1 MLKQSTFI
9 SHHRLVYDKLKVMG
23 EEEYK
28 MTISE
33 ATREKDRKLGEIL
46 RGMGRVLVA
55 FSGGVDSTFVLKRA
69 KQELGDQV
77 LAVTA
82 ASETFPSRE
91 FDAAVQLAEEL
102 GAQMFRTEVKELE
115 NANFVAN
122 NPDRCYH
129 CKTGLYSHLQEL
141 AKEMGYPYIL
151 DGSNVDDLGD
161 YRPGLQ
167 AKNEQGVRSTL
178 QEAGLT
184 KDEIRQL
191 SKELGLTTWNKPS
204 FACLSSRIPYGTRI
218 EKWKIDQ
225 LDEGE
230 HFLIQLGL
238 YQVRVRHHDKIAR
251 IEVMPDEIHKVI
263 EHRDAIYEKFSKL
276 GFAYVTLDLQGY
288 RTGSMNEVLS
298 KETKEK
304 VKEAS
309 L

>member
-1 MLKQSTFI
+1 M
-9 SHHRLVYDKLKVMG
+9 
-23 EEEYK
+23 E
-28 MTISE
+28 TI
-33 ATREKDRKLGEIL
+33 TIDVREKDRRLGDIL

-69 KQELGDQV
+69 KQELGDAV

-82 ASETFPSRE
+82 ASETFPTRE
-91 FDAAVQLAEEL
+91 FDAAVKLAEDFGVRL
-102 GAQMFRTEVKELE
+102 HKTEVKELE

-129 CKTGLYSHLQEL
+129 CKTGLYTHLRAIAAEL
-141 AKEMGYPYIL
+141 GYPFIL

-167 AKNEQGVRSTL
+167 AKNEQGVRSVL

-184 KDEIRQL
+184 KDEIRAL
-191 SKELGLTTWNKPS
+191 SKELGLPTWNKPS
-204 FACLSSRIPYGTRI
+204 FACLSSRIPYGTKI
-218 EKWKIDQ
+218 ERWKIDQ

-230 HFLIQLGL
+230 AFLAELGF

-251 IEVMPDEIHKVI
+251 IEVMPDEMMKVVEFSDRIH
-263 EHRDAIYEKFSKL
+263 EKFKTL
-276 GFAYVTLDLQGY
+276 GFQYVTLDLQGY

-298 KETKEK
+298 AATKAAGT
-304 VKEAS
+304 AS
-309 L
+309 AGSAAAGKATV

>member
-1 MLKQSTFI
+1 
-9 SHHRLVYDKLKVMG
+9 
-23 EEEYK
+23 
-28 MTISE
+28 MTILE
-33 ATREKDRKLGEIL
+33 TTREKDRRLGEIL

-69 KQELGDQV
+69 QQELGDQV
-77 LAVTA
+77 LAITA
-82 ASETFPSRE
+82 ASETFPTRE
-91 FDAAVQLAEEL
+91 FDAAVRLADEMGIKL
-102 GAQMFRTEVKELE
+102 YRTEVSELT

-122 NPDRCYH
+122 NSDRCYH
-129 CKTGLYSHLQEL
+129 CKTGLYVHLQQI
-141 AKEMGYPYIL
+141 AKELGYPYLL

-191 SKELGLTTWNKPS
+191 SKELGLSTWSKPS

-230 HFLIQLGL
+230 YFLSQLGL
-238 YQVRVRHHDKIAR
+238 YQVRVRHHDQIAR
-251 IEVMPDEIHKVI
+251 IEVMPDDLLKVI
-263 EHRDAIYEKFSKL
+263 EHRDAIYDKFNKL
-276 GFAYVTLDLQGY
+276 GFTYVTLDLQGY

-298 KETKEK
+298 QATKDK

>member
-1 MLKQSTFI
+1 MSE
-9 SHHRLVYDKLKVMG
+9 HRPMD
-23 EEEYK
+23 
-28 MTISE
+28 
-33 ATREKDRKLGEIL
+33 EKNECLGQIL
-46 RGMGRVLVA
+46 RGMERVMVA

-69 KQELGDQV
+69 QQELGDQV
-77 LAVTA
+77 LAVIA

-91 FDAAVQLAEEL
+91 FDAAVQLAEEM
-102 GAQMFRTEVKELE
+102 GVRVYKTEVKEFE

-129 CKTGLYSHLQEL
+129 CKTGLYSHLQTLAAEL
-141 AKEMGYPYIL
+141 GYPFLL

-178 QEAGLT
+178 QEAGLK

-191 SKELGLTTWNKPS
+191 SKELGLPTWNKPS
-204 FACLSSRIPYGTRI
+204 FACLSSRIPYGTKI
-218 EKWKIDQ
+218 ERYKIDQ

-230 HFLIQLGL
+230 FFLSTLGF

-251 IEVMPDEIHKVI
+251 IEVMPEEFPKVL
-263 EHRDAIYEKFSKL
+263 EHHDAIYEKFRRL
-276 GFAYVTLDLQGY
+276 GFNYVTLDLQGY

-298 KETKEK
+298 AAARDK
-304 VKEAS
+304 VREAS
-309 L
+309 K

>member
-1 MLKQSTFI
+1 MKET
-9 SHHRLVYDKLKVMG
+9 
-23 EEEYK
+23 
-28 MTISE
+28 
-33 ATREKDRKLGEIL
+33 TREKDRKLGEIL
-46 RGMGRVLVA
+46 RRMERVMVA

-69 KQELGDQV
+69 QQELGNQV

-91 FDAAVQLAEEL
+91 FDAAVSLAEEMGVKL
-102 GAQMFRTEVKELE
+102 WATEVKELDNE
-115 NANFVAN
+115 GFAAN

-129 CKTGLYSHLQEL
+129 CKTGLYTHLR
-141 AKEMGYPYIL
+141 EMAAEKGYPYVL

-178 QEAGLT
+178 QEAGLS
-184 KDEIRQL
+184 KQEIRQL
-191 SKELGLTTWNKPS
+191 SRELGLPTWNKPS

-230 HFLIQLGL
+230 YFLSRLGF
-238 YQVRVRHHDKIAR
+238 YQVRVRHHDKLAR
-251 IEVMPDEIHKVI
+251 IEVMPEETALVI
-263 EHRDAIYEKFSKL
+263 ENRDAIYKKFKEL

-288 RTGSMNEVLS
+288 RSGSMNEVLT
-298 KETKEK
+298 KETRALGTHNQAEGR
-304 VKEAS
+304 
-309 L
+309 LL

>member
-1 MLKQSTFI
+1 MEILES
-9 SHHRLVYDKLKVMG
+9 
-23 EEEYK
+23 
-28 MTISE
+28 
-33 ATREKDRKLGEIL
+33 TREKDRKLGDIL
-46 RGMGRVLVA
+46 RSMGRVMVA

-69 KQELGDQV
+69 QRELGDQA

-82 ASETFPSRE
+82 ASETFPTRE
-91 FDAAVQLAEEL
+91 FDAAVRLAEEIGVRL
-102 GAQMFRTEVKELE
+102 YRTEVRELE

-129 CKTGLYSHLQEL
+129 CKTGLYTHLQHL
-141 AKEMGYPYIL
+141 AKEMGYPFIL

-167 AKNEQGVRSTL
+167 AKNEQGVRSAL
-178 QEAGLT
+178 QEAGLA
-184 KDEIRQL
+184 KEEIRRL
-191 SKELGLTTWNKPS
+191 SKELGLPTWNKPS

-230 HFLIQLGL
+230 YFLSQLGF

-251 IEVMPDEIHKVI
+251 IEVMPEEIMKVI
-263 EHRDAIYEKFSKL
+263 EHRDAIYEKFASL
-276 GFAYVTLDLQGY
+276 GFTYVTLDLQGY
-288 RTGSMNEVLS
+288 RTGSLNEVLPA
-298 KETKEK
+298 ETKEK
-304 VKEAS
+304 VREAS

>member
-1 MLKQSTFI
+1 MSIQE
-9 SHHRLVYDKLKVMG
+9 V
-23 EEEYK
+23 
-28 MTISE
+28 
-33 ATREKDRKLGEIL
+33 TREKDRKLGEIL
-46 RGMGRVLVA
+46 RGMGRVIVA

-69 KQELGDQV
+69 QQELGDQV

-82 ASETFPSRE
+82 ASETFPTRE
-91 FDAAVQLAEEL
+91 FDAAATLAEQFGVRL
-102 GAQMFRTEVKELE
+102 HKTEVKELE

-129 CKTGLYSHLQEL
+129 CKTGLYSHLQDI
-141 AKEMGYPYIL
+141 AKELGYPYIL

-184 KDEIRQL
+184 KDEIRAL
-191 SKELGLTTWNKPS
+191 SKELGLSTWNKPS
-204 FACLSSRIPYGTRI
+204 FACLSSRIPYGTQI

-230 HFLIQLGL
+230 YFLSQLGL
-238 YQVRVRHHDKIAR
+238 YQVRVRHHEKIAR
-251 IEVMPDEIHKVI
+251 IEVMPDEIHKVV

-276 GFAYVTLDLQGY
+276 GFTYVTLDLQGY

-298 KETKEK
+298 QATKDK
-304 VKEAS
+304 VREAS
-309 L
+309 I

>member
-1 MLKQSTFI
+1 MSITEI
-9 SHHRLVYDKLKVMG
+9 
-23 EEEYK
+23 
-28 MTISE
+28 
-33 ATREKDRKLGEIL
+33 TRDKDRRLGEIL
-46 RGMGRVLVA
+46 RGMGRVLIA

-69 KQELGDQV
+69 QQELGDQV

-91 FDAAVQLAEEL
+91 FDAAVELAEQIGVPL
-102 GAQMFRTEVKELE
+102 YKTEVKELE

-129 CKTGLYSHLQEL
+129 CKTGLYSHLQQL
-141 AKEMGYPYIL
+141 AKELGYPYIL

-184 KDEIRQL
+184 KEEIRQL
-191 SKELGLTTWNKPS
+191 SKELGLKTWDKPS
-204 FACLSSRIPYGTRI
+204 FACLSSRIPYGTKI

-230 HFLIQLGL
+230 YFLSQLGL

-251 IEVMPDEIHKVI
+251 IEVMPDEIHKVV

-276 GFAYVTLDLQGY
+276 GFTYVTLDLQGY

>member
-1 MLKQSTFI
+1 MSA
-9 SHHRLVYDKLKVMG
+9 V
-23 EEEYK
+23 
-28 MTISE
+28 
-33 ATREKDRKLGEIL
+33 TRDRDRALGDIL
-46 RGMGRVLVA
+46 RGMGRVMVA

-69 KQELGDQV
+69 QQELGDQV

-91 FDAAVQLAEEL
+91 FDAAVALAEEMGVEL
-102 GAQMFRTEVKELE
+102 LKTEVKELD
-115 NANFVAN
+115 NASFVAN

-129 CKTGLYSHLQEL
+129 CKTGLYSHLKTL
-141 AKEMGYPYIL
+141 AAQQGYPYIL

-184 KDEIRQL
+184 KEEIRQL
-191 SKELGLTTWNKPS
+191 SRELGLATWNKPS
-204 FACLSSRIPYGTRI
+204 FACLSSRIPYGTQI

-230 HFLIQLGL
+230 YFLSKLGL
-238 YQVRVRHHDKIAR
+238 YQVRVRHHEKLAR
-251 IEVMPDEIHKVI
+251 IEVMPEEIAKVV
-263 EHRDAIYEKFSKL
+263 EHRDAIYAKFQQL
-276 GFAYVTLDLQGY
+276 GFTYVTLDLQGY

-298 KETKEK
+298 DETKRK
-304 VKEAS
+304 VIES
-309 L
+309 ST

>member
-1 MLKQSTFI
+1 MSIT
-9 SHHRLVYDKLKVMG
+9 
-23 EEEYK
+23 
-28 MTISE
+28 E
-33 ATREKDRKLGEIL
+33 ATRAKDRRLGEIL

-55 FSGGVDSTFVLKRA
+55 FSGGVDSTFVLQRA

-82 ASETFPSRE
+82 ASETFPTRE
-91 FDAAVQLAEEL
+91 FDAAVELAEQL
-102 GAQMFRTEVKELE
+102 GVPLYKTEVKELE

-129 CKTGLYSHLQEL
+129 CKTGLYSHLQQL
-141 AKEMGYPYIL
+141 AKQLGYPYIL

-191 SKELGLTTWNKPS
+191 SKELGLPTWNKPS

-230 HFLIQLGL
+230 HFLMQLGL

-251 IEVMPDEIHKVI
+251 IEVMPDEIHKVL

-276 GFAYVTLDLQGY
+276 GFTYVTLDLQGY

>member
-1 MLKQSTFI
+1 
-9 SHHRLVYDKLKVMG
+9 
-23 EEEYK
+23 
-28 MTISE
+28 MTILES
-33 ATREKDRKLGEIL
+33 TREKDRKLGEIL
-46 RGMGRVLVA
+46 RGMGRVMVA

-77 LAVTA
+77 IAVTA

-91 FDAAVQLAEEL
+91 FDAAVELAEEL
-102 GAQMFRTEVKELE
+102 GVKLFKTEVKELE
-115 NANFVAN
+115 NASFVAN

-129 CKTGLYSHLQEL
+129 CKTGLYAHLQQL
-141 AKEMGYPYIL
+141 AGEMGYPYIL

-167 AKNEQGVRSTL
+167 AKNEKGVRSTL
-178 QEAGLT
+178 QEAGMV
-184 KDEIRQL
+184 KEEIRQL
-191 SKELGLTTWNKPS
+191 SQELGLRTWNKPS

-230 HFLIQLGL
+230 YFLSQLGL
-238 YQVRVRHHDKIAR
+238 YQVRVRHHEKIAR
-251 IEVMPDEIHKVI
+251 IEVMPAEIHKVI
-263 EHRDAIYEKFSKL
+263 EHRDAIYEKFTKL
-276 GFAYVTLDLQGY
+276 GFTYVTLDLQGY

-298 KETKEK
+298 EETKQK